1 MSVITISRQYGS
13 GGTTIAAQLCEALN
27 YRYLDKVLMT
37 QVAAEVGISGHELA
51 RLTEEQLRFKNFL
64 ERLFLPGRHS
74 LVRAELRPKDAQQVE
89 ALNTMLDDTRC
100 ANLVREALLAAYDQ
114 GDVVI
119 VGRGGQAVLQKL
131 PAAFHVRIEAP
142 MPDRI
147 LRIQGQEK
155 VDAETAL
162 EMAQRHDRLS
172 AQYLKRLYNV
182 QWDDVTLYHIVVN
195 TGKWEL
201 EVATR
206 MILGAYREWQAAS
219 AQPS

>member
-13 GGTTIAAQLCEALN
+13 GGTTIAGRLCEALN
-27 YRYLDKVLMT
+27 YRYLDKVLIT
-37 QVAAEVGISGHELA
+37 QVAAEVGVSGHELA

-64 ERLFLPGRHS
+64 ERLFLPGRHGI
-74 LVRAELRPKDAQQVE
+74 VRAELRPADSEKAE
-89 ALNTMLDDTRC
+89 TLSTMLDDTRC
-100 ANLVREALLAAYDQ
+100 ANLVRQALLAAYEQ
-114 GDVVI
+114 GNVVI
-119 VGRGGQAVLQKL
+119 VGRGGQAVLGKL
-131 PAAFHVRIEAP
+131 PNAFHVRIEAP

-172 AQYLKRLYNV
+172 DQYLKRLYNV
-182 QWDDVTLYHIVVN
+182 QWDDVTLYHMVVN
-195 TGKWEL
+195 TGKWDL

-206 MILGAYREWQAAS
+206 MILGAYREWQAATTQAS
-219 AQPS
+219 